1 MSIIVV
7 TYCYSYKNNKYVGPP
22 YSRTKIY
29 AARMYVARQQQRG
42 EPAPDLGSKSA
53 GRRCCCRSTGQTHR
67 QTDGRTDGRSNKQT
81 KGRSRYYVDRIIKW
95 YVLSP

>member
-53 GRRCCCRSTGQTHR
+53 GRRYCCRSTGQTHR
-67 QTDGRTDGRSNKQT
+67 QTDGRTDGRTDGVTNRRKDAHVT
-81 KGRSRYYVDRIIKW
+81 M
-95 YVLSP
+95 LTA